1 MYIRIEEL
9 LTCSTLRPSQHH
21 SQGWIPIRGIEMEK
35 GKRES
40 ERKERKRKGRVE
52 RERKGMRKGR

>member
-40 ERKERKRKGRVE
+40 ERKGK
-52 RERKGMRKGR
+52 RER